1 MSYYASISTEGYKEA
16 NVAIDKLTIQ
26 MKGLLPSSSTATE
39 DVFKPCTV
47 NSSVHVKD
55 PGVAA
60 TKGSTR
66 QTKKCGGKVR
76 KCGNCG
82 QAGHTKK
89 SCHAHI
95 QNNISVMASNGDATT
110 GSTLQPS
117 AYADLVQSCDSE
129 YTGTSDGHCEPF
141 AFQNTKVPMATG
153 GNQLNEDIYSMP
165 TSTHG
170 MYMQQNHWW
179 RPHNFM
185 S

>member
-1 MSYYASISTEGYKEA
+1 M
-16 NVAIDKLTIQ
+16 L
-26 MKGLLPSSSTATE
+26 
-39 DVFKPCTV
+39 FR
-47 NSSVHVKD
+47 SV
-55 PGVAA
+55 
-60 TKGSTR
+60 
-66 QTKKCGGKVR
+66 C

-82 QAGHTKK
+82 QPGHTKK
-89 SCHAHI
+89 TCHAHL

-117 AYADLVQSCDSE
+117 VYANLVQSCDSE

-141 AFQNTKVPMATG
+141 AFQNTEVPMGTG
-153 GNQLNEDIYSMP
+153 GNQFNEDIYSMP
-165 TSTHG
+165 SSTHG